1 MRGLNILF
9 PLFSFACTSFSFAN
23 DFVSLWEMDMSQD
36 NFGFTYKGGS
46 IIANESNTAV
56 GTTANATS
64 STIGVTLDYSPIGGF
79 EWGKTILNVSGE
91 VDFTASEGSSLTAQW
106 FGFAFTNAPTTG
118 ANEGYPFAWLS
129 GDGNLRIS
137 VSGSGNQQGSSQ
149 DPDMSAKDNAL
160 KVSYEGTKL
169 YFDYTYDT
177 TKDDT
182 FMEVSFVFRDEN
194 GDEICSKTGLLNAK
208 GVDISGN
215 SFKSLSFTFMGNNQ
229 NQLID
234 GWLYDLKVSGVNIP
248 EPAHYVIVSCLAAL
262 GFAFMRRRRR

>member
-23 DFVSLWEMDMSQD
+23 DFVSLWEMDMSKE

-91 VDFTASEGSSLTAQW
+91 IDFTATAGTSLVEQW
-106 FGFAFTNAPTTG
+106 FGFGFNNSPSTG
-118 ANEGYPFAWLS
+118 ASGGYPFAWVS

-137 VSGSGNQQGSSQ
+137 VSASGNQQGSSQ
-149 DPDMSAKDNAL
+149 DPDLSVRDDAL
-160 KVSYEGTKL
+160 RVSYEGTKL

-182 FMEVSFVFRDEN
+182 FMEVSFVFRDES
-194 GDEICSKTGLLNAK
+194 GEIICSKTGLLNAN
-208 GVDISGN
+208 GVDISNN
-215 SFKSLSFTFMGNNQ
+215 SFASFTATFMGNSTSQ
-229 NQLID
+229 ID
-234 GWLYDLKVSGVNIP
+234 GWLNDLSISGVNIP

>member
-23 DFVSLWEMDMSQD
+23 DFVSLWEMDMSKE
-36 NFGFTYKGGS
+36 NFGFTYRGGS

-194 GDEICSKTGLLNAK
+194 GDEICSKTGLLNAN

-248 EPAHYVIVSCLAAL
+248 EPAHYAFFFAAL
-262 GFAFMRRRRR
+262 AIMLIGRRRR